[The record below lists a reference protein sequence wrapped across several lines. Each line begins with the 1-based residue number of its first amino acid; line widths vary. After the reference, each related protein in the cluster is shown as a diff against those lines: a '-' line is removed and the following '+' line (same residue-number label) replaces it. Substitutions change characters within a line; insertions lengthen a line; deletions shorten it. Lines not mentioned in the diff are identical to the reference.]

1 MIKVIKFLL
10 SFICYIVIIPLLLG
24 LTISLTWYLLPAFQ
38 TTQLGIMLNQFI
50 GGEQI
55 IAITTFVLLGLF
67 ILFFVLSR
75 VFRVIKNSKANNFY
89 THIVTWLL
97 ALVLIAE
104 TIYTF
109 FVAEALTT
117 VSFELN
123 LIRKIG
129 IGAGAI
135 AMLIYSIIG
144 PKIRK
149 LVDRK
154 IQAYDTAKELNANGR
169 SSVVWMQILKALD
182 FCCPELLL
190 LGVLCFAFNFDIA
203 LYFIIIIIA
212 FIIPIIG
219 NMICDTRVKKEA
231 VRKQEE
237 EREVL
242 VNEIANAVNDLNT
255 NP

>member
-1 MIKVIKFLL
+1 
-10 SFICYIVIIPLLLG
+10 
-24 LTISLTWYLLPAFQ
+24 
-38 TTQLGIMLNQFI
+38 MLNQFM

-109 FVAEALTT
+109 FAAEALTT